1 MEDSLLTPPT
11 LQPGPA
17 SAPAP
22 APNRSDRGSRT
33 NVLGLVL
40 AAVLGGGVSAAAV
53 VAVDGSS
60 NGPTQTVTVPGAA
73 APSNASALVSNPP
86 QASGDTKSVAAI
98 YREAGAGVVRI
109 VQGQGQGSGFVISK
123 DGYILTNAHVVDS
136 TGPVY
141 VSFSNADRT
150 EARVIGKDPAT
161 DVALLKVDEPPASLS
176 PVPLGTSSNLQV
188 GDPVVAIGNP
198 FGLDRTV
205 TSGIV
210 SALGRQITSPSDS
223 AINGAIQT
231 DAAINHG
238 NSGGP
243 LLNMRG
249 EVIGIN
255 SQIADSG
262 VNANVGVGFA
272 IPIDL
277 VKTIATDLKSS
288 GAVKHAWLGVA
299 LSPVDAALAA
309 KANLSV
315 DKGAM
320 LGSVQDGS
328 PAQQAGLHGATSQV
342 TIDGEQ
348 YSVGGDIVTAI
359 DGAPITTMTELQNAI
374 QAKRAGDAVT
384 LSVIHADGSKAAV
397 KVTLGT
403 KPATAQQQAPADP
416 STPAVPGFPLP

>member
-1 MEDSLLTPPT
+1 
-11 LQPGPA
+11 
-17 SAPAP
+17 
-22 APNRSDRGSRT
+22 
-33 NVLGLVL
+33 VLGLVL

-60 NGPTQTVTVPGAA
+60 NGRTQTVTVPGAA

-161 DVALLKVDEPPASLS
+161 DVALLKVDEPAASLS

-277 VKTIATDLKSS
+277 VKTIATDLKGS

-384 LSVIHADGSKAAV
+384 LAVIHADGSKASV

-403 KPATAQQQAPADP
+403 KPATAQQQAPAAP